1 MWGSPCFALFHL
13 LSISQSSGSWRSWDL
28 PLSLDTSTEVMMFQ
42 PLSRVKGRTE
52 LPGFFGKTTC
62 NGAESAGR
70 AELCQSSEGEP
81 LICRAAA
88 GKCRVRTPHAWKH
101 RPGKLG
107 GLGPFAPCSCSAA
120 GNPTQAQGR
129 CWCSGCLRRAPRWQC
144 LHVPNYPFPG

>member
-1 MWGSPCFALFHL
+1 MFCSIPFAFHFTIFWELAKLGPAPVLGYKHRGEDVSASEQREGQSCPVFSGRPRVTGQSPQAERSFA
-13 LSISQSSGSWRSWDL
+13 
-28 PLSLDTSTEVMMFQ
+28 
-42 PLSRVKGRTE
+42 
-52 LPGFFGKTTC
+52 
-62 NGAESAGR
+62 R
-70 AELCQSSEGEP
+70 AAGEP

-120 GNPTQAQGR
+120 GNPTQAQGW

-144 LHVPNYPFPG
+144 LHVPNSPFPG